1 VSVDDFNAERILADK
16 EILELAQRIDHR
28 AESPPWA
35 APDDVYSQTMV
46 IHLANG
52 ETRERS
58 LSVLRGMP
66 ERPLT
71 AEEHLE
77 KVRDAVNGFLPS
89 SGIAALAEAC
99 REVAD
104 GGAARVTHWFRQAAV

>member
-1 VSVDDFNAERILADK
+1 
-16 EILELAQRIDHR
+16 
-28 AESPPWA
+28 
-35 APDDVYSQTMV
+35 MV
-46 IHLANG
+46 IRLANG

-58 LSVLRGMP
+58 VSVFKGMP

-89 SGIAALAEAC
+89 SGTDALAEAC

-104 GGAARVTHWFRQAAV
+104 GGAVGITRWFRQAAA